1 MFDRLYQENWLEQVT
16 TKKGQSNWCIA
27 SLCSELVAKMAKD
40 IGMTICKG
48 YCGTIP
54 TLFGCFLGI
63 PSLIMFFRFFK
74 CFFCCLQA
82 RRKQILF
89 GPAEQRGRLDR
100 GRLAPRAKRVSW
112 GGGGGGGGSGGM
124 PSEIV
129 SGAIL
134 GRNSKSRT
142 TCCQT

>member
-1 MFDRLYQENWLEQVT
+1 MRLII
-16 TKKGQSNWCIA
+16 GA
-27 SLCSELVAKMAKD
+27 S
-40 IGMTICKG
+40 
-48 YCGTIP
+48 
-54 TLFGCFLGI
+54 
-63 PSLIMFFRFFK
+63 
-74 CFFCCLQA
+74 LQA

-89 GPAEQRGRLDR
+89 GPAEQRIDVGAAREARLL
-100 GRLAPRAKRVSW
+100 GGLGACPPRKILGFR
-112 GGGGGGGGSGGM
+112 